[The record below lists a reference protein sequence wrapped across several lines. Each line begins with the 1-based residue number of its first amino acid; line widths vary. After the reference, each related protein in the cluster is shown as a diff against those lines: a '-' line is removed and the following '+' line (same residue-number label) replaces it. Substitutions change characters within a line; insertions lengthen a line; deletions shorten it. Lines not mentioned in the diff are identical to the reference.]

1 MSDLRGRSYSGV
13 GQAKQTER
21 IGTTITLTGTSG
33 GGVLAATSLR
43 IPFPMRIIGCSLYLT
58 TGGTAAGPVLN
69 MVKSLAGTGSDVA
82 FGTAT
87 FGTQADA
94 TLKEMSV
101 TETNFTTGDVVRL
114 SVVGGT
120 IASTP
125 VIGSALITF
134 IELFE
139 TA

>member
-1 MSDLRGRSYSGV
+1 M
-13 GQAKQTER
+13 AR
-21 IGTTITLTGTSG
+21 IGTTLTLTGTSAG
-33 GGVLAATSLR
+33 GAIAATSIR
-43 IPFPMRIIGCSLYLT
+43 IPFPMKIIGVSLYLT

-69 MVKSLAGTGSDVA
+69 VVKSLAGTGADVA

-101 TETNFTTGDVVRL
+101 TETNVTTGDVVRL

-125 VIGSALITF
+125 VIGSAMISYM
-134 IELFE
+134 ELFE

>member
-1 MSDLRGRSYSGV
+1 MSDTRGRSYSAV
-13 GQAKQTER
+13 GQAKQMLR
-21 IGTTITLTGTSG
+21 IGTSLTLTGTSG
-33 GGVLAATSLR
+33 GGAIAATSIR
-43 IPFPMRIIGCSLYLT
+43 IPFPCRIIGVSTFLT

-69 MVKSLAGTGSDVA
+69 VVKSLAGTGADVA
-82 FGTAT
+82 FGTQT
-87 FGTQADA
+87 FGTQADG
-94 TLKEMSV
+94 TRQERNV
-101 TETNFTTGDVVRL
+101 TETDFAEGDVVRL

-125 VIGSALITF
+125 VIGSAVLTF